1 MRRQQEISLRHLP
14 NISGSTFA
22 LEDTSFQIPALNE
35 DREDLLNDIDNDFF
49 RGIDARSSLATPAA
63 ARRHVHDDLTV
74 SQLTPRRLNVSP
86 SPLLRPD
93 SPSKSKATLP
103 ATSRLRSDSP
113 SKAAPKT
120 CFDPRAARRAT
131 ADTPS
136 RQSDSRPAST
146 TYDSAVSSTP
156 VKTHIS
162 RTAEDPFTPRR
173 FENLQAEVATL
184 TSMKFRD
191 GLTSTRARDAPAISL
206 LNPVDDNVSVIDE
219 SFDEGGAAGR
229 LLMYGSTL
237 AGCVL
242 CLISLQPGL
251 YDIFSFENVAPASS
265 LRQERLTVSKPSPQ
279 KNVTVTRE
287 VSPIRS
293 AAKRPASTTDD
304 RPPKREKKAHPKVKP
319 PIITKPTSSRSKASA
334 SSSKP
339 RPQLPPS
346 RQPTT
351 TTASLGPSRSRST
364 SARSQSESSLAAEAF
379 RTSKSKTPPVNAQ
392 PTASTNKTLSS
403 SSRRNPI
410 PDFKALHAAE
420 EARLAA
426 RKEHIIPVKPIA
438 KEFSTDERIKER
450 RMFDERIKEKE
461 AEMERALEER
471 RKQREQEEEKEVR
484 ELRRKAVPKAHEV
497 PEWYKDAPRRV
508 RPTE

>member
-1 MRRQQEISLRHLP
+1 MRRQPEISLRHLP
-14 NISGSTFA
+14 DISGSTFA
-22 LEDTSFQIPALNE
+22 LEDTSFQIPMLNE
-35 DREDLLNDIDNDFF
+35 DGEDLLNDIDNDFF

-93 SPSKSKATLP
+93 SPSKSKATFP
-103 ATSRLRSDSP
+103 ATPRLRSDSP
-113 SKAAPKT
+113 AKAAPKT
-120 CFDPRAARRAT
+120 CFDPRAACRAT

-146 TYDSAVSSTP
+146 THESAVASTP
-156 VKTHIS
+156 AKTHIL
-162 RTAEDPFTPRR
+162 RTTEDPFTPRR

-191 GLTSTRARDAPAISL
+191 GLASTSTRDAPAISL
-206 LNPVDDNVSVIDE
+206 LNPVDDNVSVTDQ
-219 SFDEGGAAGR
+219 SFDVGGAAGR

-237 AGCVL
+237 AG
-242 CLISLQPGL
+242 
-251 YDIFSFENVAPASS
+251 FENVAPTSS
-265 LRQERLTVSKPSPQ
+265 IPPRQERLTVSKFSPR
-279 KNVTVTRE
+279 KNVTVTRD
-287 VSPIRS
+287 VSPIRL
-293 AAKRPASTTDD
+293 ATKRPASTTDD
-304 RPPKREKKAHPKVKP
+304 RPPKREKKPKPKP
-319 PIITKPTSSRSKASA
+319 PIITKPTSSRSKAST

-339 RPQLPPS
+339 RPQPPPL

-351 TTASLGPSRSRST
+351 TTASLGPSRSRSA
-364 SARSQSESSLAAEAF
+364 SAHSQNESSLAADAF
-379 RTSKSKTPPVNAQ
+379 GTSKSKTPPVNAQ

-450 RMFDERIKEKE
+450 RIFDERIKEKE
-461 AEMERALEER
+461 AEMERAFEER
-471 RKQREQEEEKEVR
+471 RKQREQEEEREVR

>member
-1 MRRQQEISLRHLP
+1 MRRLQEISLRHLP
-14 NISGSTFA
+14 DISGSTFA
-22 LEDTSFQIPALNE
+22 LEDMSFQIPVLNE
-35 DREDLLNDIDNDFF
+35 DGEDLLNDVDNDFF
-49 RGIDARSSLATPAA
+49 RGIDARSSLTTPAA

-93 SPSKSKATLP
+93 SPSKSKATFP
-103 ATSRLRSDSP
+103 ATQRLRSDSP
-113 SKAAPKT
+113 SKATPKI
-120 CFDPRAARRAT
+120 CFDPRAARRA
-131 ADTPS
+131 TPS

-146 TYDSAVSSTP
+146 IYESAVSSTP

-162 RTAEDPFTPRR
+162 LTAEDPFTPRR

-191 GLTSTRARDAPAISL
+191 DLASTKPRDAPAISL
-206 LNPVDDNVSVIDE
+206 LNPVDDNVSVTDE
-219 SFDEGGAAGR
+219 SFDTGGAAGR

-237 AGCVL
+237 AG
-242 CLISLQPGL
+242 
-251 YDIFSFENVAPASS
+251 FENVAPTSS
-265 LRQERLTVSKPSPQ
+265 IPPRQERLTVSKHSPQ
-279 KNVTVTRE
+279 KNVIVTRE

-304 RPPKREKKAHPKVKP
+304 RPPKREKKAKAKAKP
-319 PIITKPTSSRSKASA
+319 PIITKPTSSRSKAST

-339 RPQLPPS
+339 RPQPPPS
-346 RQPTT
+346 RQPTP
-351 TTASLGPSRSRST
+351 TTASLGPSRSRSA
-364 SARSQSESSLAAEAF
+364 SARSQNESSLAAEAF
-379 RTSKSKTPPVNAQ
+379 GTSKSKTPPVNAQ
-392 PTASTNKTLSS
+392 PTASTNKPLSS
-403 SSRRNPI
+403 SSRRYPI

-420 EARLAA
+420 QAKLAA

-450 RMFDERIKEKE
+450 RIFDERIKEKE

-471 RKQREQEEEKEVR
+471 RKQREQEEEREVR

>member
-14 NISGSTFA
+14 DISGSTFA

-35 DREDLLNDIDNDFF
+35 DGEDLLNDIDNDFF

-93 SPSKSKATLP
+93 SPSKSKATFP

-113 SKAAPKT
+113 SKATSKT
-120 CFDPRAARRAT
+120 YFDPRAARRAT

-146 TYDSAVSSTP
+146 TDEPAVSSTP

-162 RTAEDPFTPRR
+162 

-191 GLTSTRARDAPAISL
+191 GLASTKARDTPAISL

-219 SFDEGGAAGR
+219 SFDAGGAAGR

-237 AGCVL
+237 AGSVL

-251 YDIFSFENVAPASS
+251 HDIFSFENVAPTSS
-265 LRQERLTVSKPSPQ
+265 IPPRQEKLTVSKRSPQ
-279 KNVTVTRE
+279 KNVT
-287 VSPIRS
+287 
-293 AAKRPASTTDD
+293 
-304 RPPKREKKAHPKVKP
+304 REKKAQPKAKP
-319 PIITKPTSSRSKASA
+319 PIITKPTSSRSKAST

-339 RPQLPPS
+339 RPQPPPS

-351 TTASLGPSRSRST
+351 TTTSLGPSRSRST
-364 SARSQSESSLAAEAF
+364 SARSQNESSLAAEAF
-379 RTSKSKTPPVNAQ
+379 GTSKSKTPPVNAQ

-420 EARLAA
+420 QARLAA

-450 RMFDERIKEKE
+450 RIFDERIKEKE

-471 RKQREQEEEKEVR
+471 RKQREQEEEREVR

>member
-1 MRRQQEISLRHLP
+1 MRRLQEISSRHLP
-14 NISGSTFA
+14 DISGSTFA
-22 LEDTSFQIPALNE
+22 LEDMSFQIPALNE
-35 DREDLLNDIDNDFF
+35 DGEDLLNDIDNDFF

-93 SPSKSKATLP
+93 SPSKSKATFP
-103 ATSRLRSDSP
+103 ATPRVRSDSP
-113 SKAAPKT
+113 SKATPKAF
-120 CFDPRAARRAT
+120 FDPRAARQTT
-131 ADTPS
+131 AEAPS
-136 RQSDSRPAST
+136 RQSDSCPAST
-146 TYDSAVSSTP
+146 TYESAVSSTP

-191 GLTSTRARDAPAISL
+191 GLASTKPRDASAISL

-219 SFDEGGAAGR
+219 SFDTGGAAGR

-237 AGCVL
+237 AG
-242 CLISLQPGL
+242 
-251 YDIFSFENVAPASS
+251 FENVAPTSS
-265 LRQERLTVSKPSPQ
+265 IPPRQEKLTVSKYSPQ
-279 KNVTVTRE
+279 KNVIVARE
-287 VSPIRS
+287 ISPMRS

-304 RPPKREKKAHPKVKP
+304 RPPKREKKAKPKTKP
-319 PIITKPTSSRSKASA
+319 PIITKPTSSRSKAST

-339 RPQLPPS
+339 RPQPPPS
-346 RQPTT
+346 RQPTP
-351 TTASLGPSRSRST
+351 TTASLGPSRSRSA
-364 SARSQSESSLAAEAF
+364 SARSQNESSLSAEAF
-379 RTSKSKTPPVNAQ
+379 GTSKSKTPPVNAQ
-392 PTASTNKTLSS
+392 PTASTNKPLSS
-403 SSRRNPI
+403 SSRRYPI

-420 EARLAA
+420 QAKLAA

-450 RMFDERIKEKE
+450 RIFDERIKEKE

-471 RKQREQEEEKEVR
+471 RKQREQEEEREVR